1 MAVKKITKRWLYNS
15 FFVIL
20 FILTAI
26 IIGFSV
32 GIRAYYYNG
41 ITQSLIARANIAE
54 TLLSTYAADSSV
66 DFSSQVRYMV
76 ETFDARD
83 KMELIAIGKE
93 DEVLIT
99 SSGFEPSSKLFM
111 PDYYD
116 AQEAIDGIGTYRGYV
131 NGENIMAVTI
141 LSPVENEYISAMRF
155 VVSLTLVDRQIVM
168 LITIIGLMG
177 MAIIFFVILSSSY
190 FINSIVNP
198 VGEIGETARKIS
210 AGNFGVR
217 LKKIN
222 DDEVGDLCDIINDMA
237 EELQTAEKLK
247 NEFISSV
254 SHELRTPL
262 TAIKGWGETM
272 LQDRGNDRAIVEKGM
287 NVIINETERLSGM
300 VEELLDFSR
309 IQDGRFKLNMNKID
323 ILAELGDAV
332 LMYGERAK
340 RDNILLEY
348 NDPDDIIA
356 VYGDKNRL
364 RQVFINIIDNALKY
378 SDAGDCVSVA
388 AKVLEDDIV
397 ITVKD
402 TGIGIKQ
409 KDLPSIKTKFY
420 KANTTRRGSG
430 IGLAVADEI
439 INMHGG
445 HLEID
450 SVENEGTT
458 VMIFIPIMKGNN
470 QKQNNG

>member
-1 MAVKKITKRWLYNS
+1 MAVKKITKRWLFNS

-20 FILTAI
+20 FILSAI

-41 ITQSLIARANIAE
+41 INQSLIARANIAE
-54 TLLSTYAADSSV
+54 TLLKTYEADTSV
-66 DFSSQVRYMV
+66 DFSTSVRYMV

-83 KMELIAIGKE
+83 KMELIAIGKS
-93 DEVLIT
+93 DEVIIT
-99 SSGFEPSSKLFM
+99 SSGFEPDSKLYM
-111 PDYYD
+111 PDYYE
-116 AQEAIDGIGTYRGYV
+116 AQESPNRIGTYRGYV
-131 NGENIMAVTI
+131 NGENIMAVTVMC
-141 LSPVENEYISAMRF
+141 PVENNYISAVRF

-168 LITIIGLMG
+168 LIALIGLMG

-198 VGEIGETARKIS
+198 VGEIGDTARKIS
-210 AGNFGVR
+210 AGDFGVR
-217 LKKIN
+217 LKKLN

-237 EELQTAEKLK
+237 EELQTTEKMK

-262 TAIKGWGETM
+262 TAIKGWGETI
-272 LQDRGNDRAIVEKGM
+272 LQDGGNDRVIIKKGI

-309 IQDGRFKLNMNKID
+309 IQDGHFKLNMNRID

-332 LMYGERAK
+332 LVYGERAK
-340 RDNILLEY
+340 RDKIDLIYDE
-348 NDPDDIIA
+348 PEDIIA

-378 SDAGDCVSVA
+378 SDPGDSVTIT
-388 AKVLEDDIV
+388 AKVDGENILIR
-397 ITVKD
+397 IKD
-402 TGIGIKQ
+402 TGIGIKA
-409 KDLPSIKTKFY
+409 KDLPAVKTKFY

-445 HLEID
+445 RLEID
-450 SVENEGTT
+450 SVENVGTT
-458 VMIFIPIMKGNN
+458 VSIYIPIMKNN
-470 QKQNNG
+470 KKHDV